1 MIVGNGRPNG
11 HFTPCEQCPLKTLPC
26 LRAFTAS
33 ELDFVKQFKIDE
45 LHVDAGASFLHE
57 GARAEHLYTIL
68 SGWAFRYKMLDD
80 GRRQILN
87 FALPADMVGLQG
99 TVMNE
104 MEHSVE
110 ALTPLTLCVF
120 PRAKLYELYS
130 QFPTLA
136 FDITWLAARE
146 EQLIDE
152 HLVSL
157 GRRTALERIA
167 YLLLTLFARA
177 QELRLVKD
185 GSVQFPF
192 TQQHLADAL
201 GMSLVH
207 TNKTLKRLL
216 ATKAVSWKGRAFEV
230 RDRAALAAIAGGD
243 VSLHTPRPFI

>member
-11 HFTPCEQCPLKTLPC
+11 HFTPCEQCPLRALPC
-26 LRAFTAS
+26 LREFTAE
-33 ELDFVKQFKIDE
+33 ELAFVKQFKIDE
-45 LHVDAGASFLHE
+45 LHVDAGASFLRE
-57 GARAEHLYTIL
+57 GARAEHLYTVL
-68 SGWAFRYKMLDD
+68 NGWAFRYKMLDD

-99 TVMNE
+99 TLMHE

-120 PRAKLYELYS
+120 PRSKLYDLYS
-130 QFPTLA
+130 QFPSLA

-157 GRRTALERIA
+157 GRRTALERTA
-167 YLLLTLFARA
+167 FLLLHLFVRA
-177 QELRLVKD
+177 QELRLAK
-185 GSVQFPF
+185 GNTIQFPF

-207 TNKTLKRLL
+207 TNKTLKRLMVS
-216 ATKAVSWKGRAFEV
+216 KAVSWKGRVFELL
-230 RDRAALAAIAGGD
+230 DRAALVAIAGDD
-243 VSLHTPRPFI
+243 VPKRAARPFI